1 MSDGNDGEPRV
12 PEASSAAVRLAYD
25 IAVESYALAER
36 RRDAVHQRIDTLLS
50 FVTTVTVAAL
60 VVVVSVFEN
69 PDLRSPLLWA
79 AGAVYLLLVLC
90 ALIAKSVGALR
101 QISPK
106 LLYEQWLHLDEHEF
120 RRRVI
125 YAAGEYADEARRT
138 TLWKTRAET
147 AMAVLFVTEGTLF
160 LAWLVRLTQGG

>member
-1 MSDGNDGEPRV
+1 MSDGNDGERRV
-12 PEASSAAVRLAYD
+12 PEASPAAVRLAYD

-120 RRRVI
+120 RRRMI
-125 YAAGEYADEARRT
+125 YAAGEYADEARKVTIRKST
-138 TLWKTRAET
+138 VATG
-147 AMAVLFVTEGTLF
+147 MAALFVAEGALF
-160 LAWLVRLTQGG
+160 LAWLVGLAQGG

>member
-1 MSDGNDGEPRV
+1 MSDGNGGEPRV
-12 PEASSAAVRLAYD
+12 PEALPAAVRLAYD

-79 AGAVYLLLVLC
+79 AGAVYASLVL
-90 ALIAKSVGALR
+90 AGLTAKSWGSLR
-101 QISPK
+101 QVSPK
-106 LLYEQWLHLDEHEF
+106 LLHEQWLYLDEAEF
-120 RRRVI
+120 RRRMI
-125 YAAGEYADEARRT
+125 YWAGEHADEARNVTIRKAT
-138 TLWKTRAET
+138 VATG
-147 AMAVLFVTEGTLF
+147 MAVLFVAEGALF
-160 LAWLVRLTQGG
+160 LAWLVGLAQGS

>member
-1 MSDGNDGEPRV
+1 MSADEV
-12 PEASSAAVRLAYD
+12 PPVDPADYPGVALAYD

-60 VVVVSVFEN
+60 IVVVSVFEN

-79 AGAVYLLLVLC
+79 AGGVYVLLVL
-90 ALIAKSVGALR
+90 AGLAARSWGSLR

-106 LLYEQWLHLDEHEF
+106 LLYEQWLHLDEAEF
-120 RRRVI
+120 RNRMI
-125 YAAGEYADEARRT
+125 YWAGEHAAEAQKVTIR
-138 TLWKTRAET
+138 KAT
-147 AMAVLFVTEGTLF
+147 AATGMATLFVVEGALF
-160 LAWLVRLTQGG
+160 LIWLIRMAQGT